1 MIPLQ
6 KYLLIYFSVLPLL
19 GFQVVFRLLCY
30 SSSEIT
36 VHLLLHAFPLLLE
49 LVSPFRKLD
58 NSMFNQLY
66 VDLAITVSETR
77 FPHS

>member
-6 KYLLIYFSVLPLL
+6 KYTLIYFSELLLL

-30 SSSEIT
+30 YSSEIT
-36 VHLLLHAFPLLLE
+36 VNLLSHAFPLLLE
-49 LVSPFRKLD
+49 LVSPFRKLY

-66 VDLAITVSETR
+66 IDLAITVSETC